1 MIISGIVLSSLARA
15 NFRWEAEVPRH
26 GSAYLFLLKE
36 RGRTLASS
44 SPPPLPRTSASF
56 LENANRKRKN
66 DGGESESVQNKGKG
80 KRGEG
85 RRKTSFMNT
94 RLGVV
99 VVVARAKA
107 ESSAVGNGEVKERF
121 IKAGTG
127 RQQTFYANILLG
139 FFLLVARKSEI
150 YRRYRYNNRPQLYTI
165 GLIFLQSFLQ
175 LSWLARSIPSPP
187 LGPILFPPPPLLP
200 PSFRL
205 LYE

>member
-15 NFRWEAEVPRH
+15 NFRWEAEIPRH

-80 KRGEG
+80 KLGEG

-127 RQQTFYANILLG
+127 SSTNVLCKYPVGIFPAG
-139 FFLLVARKSEI
+139 SEEKRDI
-150 YRRYRYNNRPQLYTI
+150 STI
-165 GLIFLQSFLQ
+165 
-175 LSWLARSIPSPP
+175 
-187 LGPILFPPPPLLP
+187 
-200 PSFRL
+200 
-205 LYE
+205 